1 MRKKLTR
8 KFVVG
13 VWAQFLVHARSLG
26 RFSFAFARNTVLP
39 WFCPPRSRTPV
50 FPHHNNTANLPKSA
64 AKFTHNTIPILE
76 KTQPILQ
83 KQPYFLAYSYPYR
96 ASTVPYPY
104 RTRTRTVPAP
114 YLYRT
119 RIGLGNLRH
128 SMESGGFQLQTR
140 GSCPQLLS
148 MFAPPEAGLQCA
160 RISLVARPVITLGLG
175 MVMDPTRILDN
186 CKGS

>member
-1 MRKKLTR
+1 MRA
-8 KFVVG
+8 
-13 VWAQFLVHARSLG
+13 VWGASRLPSPETLSCHG
-26 RFSFAFARNTVLP
+26 FA
-39 WFCPPRSRTPV
+39 PPDPVPPYFRT
-50 FPHHNNTANLPKSA
+50 T
-64 AKFTHNTIPILE
+64 T
-76 KTQPILQ
+76 TQPTYQ
-83 KQPYFLAYSYPYR
+83 KAQPSLHTTQYR
-96 ASTVPYPY
+96 FWKKHNRFCKNNHIFWHTVPYPY

-148 MFAPPEAGLQCA
+148 MFAPNEAGLQCA